1 MLLFNLQKPACCRYE
16 DGQCSHCVHYR
27 IYAAFDA
34 EYATSE
40 CLNVQL
46 CGELILPEVVMRE
59 RMMQVE
65 QNIRITDT
73 ALNAVFCHIFN
84 DRALTKLR
92 LRRISADPRGLSS
105 GNTFQSV
112 LMR

>member
-1 MLLFNLQKPACCRYE
+1 MKTVSAVIVC
-16 DGQCSHCVHYR
+16 
-27 IYAAFDA
+27 II
-34 EYATSE
+34 EYMQLSTLSIP
-40 CLNVQL
+40 LVNVQL
-46 CGELILPEVVMRE
+46 CGGLILPEVVTQE